1 MTKST
6 AGRPY
11 GLPHHLIP
19 LEQLP
24 AAILRTL
31 EVAPRTVKELSGLV
45 GYSESELRRQLAVLE
60 ADHDAH
66 RVLTPH
72 PTPGVR
78 CWMWHFGA
86 GESTP
91 PRKYAERAIKGE
103 MPRRPVRT
111 TYPNVGRRDPLVSAL
126 FGQAGS
132 AA

>member
-1 MTKST
+1 MTKP
-6 AGRPY
+6 AHRPF

-31 EVAPRTVKELSGLV
+31 QIAPRTVKELSGLV
-45 GYSESELRRQLAVLE
+45 GYSESELRRQLVVLE
-60 ADHDAH
+60 SDHDAH
-66 RVLTPH
+66 RTLTNQ

-78 CWMWHFGA
+78 AWVWHFGA

-103 MPRRPVRT
+103 MPRRRIRT

-126 FGQAGS
+126 FGHAGS
-132 AA
+132 QA